1 MTDAEAKKLLIT
13 AVISGV
19 IGDDWEKLKDLAR
32 NADFLGW
39 LLDKLL

>member
-1 MTDAEAKKLLIT
+1 VTDAEAKKLLIA

-19 IGDDWEKLKDLAR
+19 IGDDWAKLKELAT